1 MAHFA
6 KINDSNLVTDVI
18 VIHNNE
24 LLDENNVE
32 QESLGISFA
41 KTILGDGKYVQ
52 TSYNDAFRNQFAGIG
67 FIWDSD
73 NDVFYEPSPYP
84 SWSLDSN
91 YNWQSPV
98 PRPQDSSYDYEWAW
112 NEANQ
117 TWDSAQI

>member
-32 QESLGISFA
+32 QESLGAAFA
-41 KTILGDGKYVQ
+41 KTILGDGKYIQ

-67 FIWDSD
+67 FTWDSD

-84 SWSLDSN
+84 SWVLDSN
-91 YNWQSPV
+91 YNWQAPV
-98 PRPQDSSYDYEWAW
+98 SRPQDSSYDHEWTW

-117 TWDSAQI
+117 TWDSAEI